1 MQEIKMDVIK
11 NIMKLYQFTFLF
23 ILLFISC
30 TGGGERPT
38 IIFTNRIRN
47 NTDTSFVLKI
57 EDTSQNIVLNELI
70 LPNNFLDFCEYPGKV
85 YVGIGCSDFGTISI
99 LFGNDK
105 GFICPAINDNNLC
118 IPQKDLTEDRVGTKI
133 ENGLYEITITQE
145 DFNNAYDL
153 P

>member
-1 MQEIKMDVIK
+1 
-11 NIMKLYQFTFLF
+11 MKLYQLF
-23 ILLFISC
+23 ILLTLLFISC
-30 TGGGERPT
+30 TGGGERST

-70 LPNNFLDFCEYPGKV
+70 LPNNFLDFCEYPSLS
-85 YVGIGCSDFGTISI
+85 YRGIGCSDFGTISI

-105 GFICPAINDNNLC
+105 GFVCSAINENTLC
-118 IPQKDLTEDRVGTKI
+118 IPQKDLIEDRVGTKI

-145 DFNNAYDL
+145 DFDNAFDL